1 MIIKHKSVKTETT
14 KDKEG
19 KTTTKQTESMDDIT
33 QLVVGKVTWEGSRLN
48 VARKLVFS
56 YVQDARDPNLP
67 NYVINCGET
76 VYGYDEDGNLQFQGN
91 VYDIEKDVQQST
103 VTVTAY
109 DNLFILCRSKT
120 TRKFTDMLAEDI
132 AKAVCSELG
141 IKAGKLAETG
151 KKTSFIAQEKTGYQ
165 IIMIAY
171 TDAANQI
178 NASKTNKDDPD
189 VLFHPVMRGDELD
202 VIKKGDLIEGMEAN
216 QFTNIENSQYRE
228 SIEELVDS
236 VMVTDQQGNVTGYQ
250 TKDDWIKK
258 YSMVQDVYKTNPNDN
273 AQTEI
278 NKLFKG
284 PERSGVIQMLGN
296 YAAKSSYSI
305 QIKDIL
311 TELCGKFWIKSD
323 THTFENGVHE
333 MRLEIEFE
341 NIMNKEDKPKETKK
355 ATGTGQYTQSEQGAY
370 SYMRS
375 LGFTDNQAAGI
386 LGNIRIED
394 SDYDPAASNGSHTGL
409 FQLSDDDRWPKYVAY
424 CQEHGMEPY
433 NNQNQIYYVTMVE
446 NGDLR
451 TQIPDSSPSAAAD
464 WFNQNIE
471 ISGED
476 SYAEGGRAAAAESVK
491 ASIDSGEIGVETP
504 RYKSGTATLSGDSSL
519 VTEAAANLEG
529 ASFGDNGCV
538 RAVKTFAAQYNSD
551 FVALANSNIEDVD
564 GLERWCSENGYVE
577 EDWDGYASPGDICVW
592 SGRHCGV
599 CDGSG
604 GCWDNST
611 KAGYRMIHRGSIY
624 DYGSLPDKVIRVQQ
638 KAQ

>member
-1 MIIKHKSVKTETT
+1 MIIKHKSIKMETT
-14 KDKEG
+14 TDKSG
-19 KTTTKQTESMDDIT
+19 KTTTKQTESMDDIS
-33 QLVVGKVTWEGSRLN
+33 QLIVGKITWEGSRLN

-67 NYVINCGET
+67 NYAINCGET

-109 DNLFILCRSKT
+109 DNLFIFCRSKT
-120 TRKFTDMLAEDI
+120 TRKFTDMRAEDI

-141 IKAGKLAETG
+141 IKVGKLAETG

-178 NASKTNKDDPD
+178 NASKANKEDPD
-189 VLFHPVMRGDELD
+189 VLFHPIMRGDELD
-202 VIKKGDLIEGMEAN
+202 VIKKGELIEGMEAN

-228 SIEELVDS
+228 SIEEIVNS
-236 VMVTDQQGNVTGYQ
+236 VMVTDQQGNITGYQ
-250 TKDDWIKK
+250 TKDEWIKR

-284 PERSGVIQMLGN
+284 PERSGIIQMMGN

-305 QIKDIL
+305 QIRDIL
-311 TELCGKFWIKSD
+311 TELSGKFWIKSD
-323 THTFENGVHE
+323 THTFENGIHE

-341 NIMNKEDKPKETKK
+341 NIMNKEDKPKETQY
-355 ATGTGQYTQSEQGAY
+355 GTGQYSQSEQGAY

-386 LGNIRIED
+386 LGNIRKED
-394 SDYDPAASNGSHTGL
+394 NSYDPKASNGSHTGL
-409 FQLSDDDRWPKYVAY
+409 FQLDNDDRWPKYVAY
-424 CQEHGMEPY
+424 CQEHNMEPY

-451 TQIPDSSPSAAAD
+451 SQIPDSSPSAAAD

-471 ISGED
+471 RSGED

-491 ASIDSGEIGVETP
+491 ASIDSGEIGIEIP
-504 RYKSGTATLSGDSSL
+504 RYKKGTASIRLDTSL

-529 ASFGDNGCV
+529 STFGDQGCV

-551 FVALANSNIEDVD
+551 FVDLANSSIESVD
-564 GLERWCSENGYVE
+564 GLENWCAANGYVE
-577 EDWDGYASPGDICVW
+577 EEWNGYASPGDICIW
-592 SGRHCGV
+592 SGKHCGV
-599 CDGSG
+599 CDGGG

-611 KAGYRMIHRGSIY
+611 KAGYRMIHRGSIS
-624 DYGSLPDKVIRVQQ
+624 DYGSMPDKIIRVQQ
-638 KAQ
+638 KVQ

>member
-14 KDKEG
+14 KNKEG

-91 VYDIEKDVQQST
+91 VYSIEKDVQQST

-202 VIKKGDLIEGMEAN
+202 VIKKGELIEGMEAN

-305 QIKDIL
+305 QIKDVL

-341 NIMNKEDKPKETKK
+341 NIMNKEDKPKETRK

-424 CQEHGMEPY
+424 CREHGMEPY

-538 RAVKTFAAQYNSD
+538 RAVKTLAAQYNSD

-577 EDWDGYASPGDICVW
+577 EDWDGYASPGDICIW

-599 CDGSG
+599 CDGNG

-611 KAGYRMIHRGSIY
+611 AAGYRMIHRGSIY

-638 KAQ
+638 KAE

>member
-1 MIIKHKSVKTETT
+1 MIIKHKSIKTETT
-14 KDKEG
+14 TDKSG
-19 KTTTKQTESMDDIT
+19 KTTTKQTESMDDIS
-33 QLVVGKVTWEGSRLN
+33 QLIVGKITWEGSRLN

-109 DNLFILCRSKT
+109 DNLFIFCRSKT

-132 AKAVCSELG
+132 AKAVCGELG
-141 IKAGKLAETG
+141 IKVGKLAETG

-178 NASKTNKDDPD
+178 NASKVNKEDPD
-189 VLFHPVMRGDELD
+189 VLFHPIMRGDELD
-202 VIKKGDLIEGMEAN
+202 VIKKGELIEGMEAN

-228 SIEELVDS
+228 SIEEIVNS
-236 VMVTDQQGNVTGYQ
+236 VMVTDQQGNITGYQ
-250 TKDDWIKK
+250 TKDEWIKK

-305 QIKDIL
+305 QIHDIL
-311 TELCGKFWIKSD
+311 TELSGKFWIKSD
-323 THTFENGVHE
+323 THTFENGIHE

-341 NIMNKEDKPKETKK
+341 NIMNKEDKPKETQY
-355 ATGTGQYTQSEQGAY
+355 GTGQYSQSEQGAY

-386 LGNIRIED
+386 LGNIRKED
-394 SDYDPAASNGSHTGL
+394 NSYDPKASNGSHTGL
-409 FQLSDDDRWPKYVAY
+409 FQLDNDDRWPKYVAY
-424 CQEHGMEPY
+424 CQEHNMEPY

-451 TQIPDSSPSAAAD
+451 SQIPDSSPSAAAD

-471 ISGED
+471 RSGED

-491 ASIDSGEIGVETP
+491 ASIDSGEIGIETP
-504 RYKSGTATLSGDSSL
+504 RYKKGTASIRSDTSL

-529 ASFGDNGCV
+529 STFGDQGCV

-551 FVALANSNIEDVD
+551 FVDLANSSIESVD
-564 GLERWCSENGYVE
+564 GLESWCAANGYVE
-577 EDWDGYASPGDICVW
+577 EEWNGYASPGDICIW
-592 SGRHCGV
+592 SGKHCGV

-611 KAGYRMIHRGSIY
+611 KAGYRMIHRGRIS
-624 DYGSLPDKVIRVQQ
+624 DYGSMPDKIIRVQQ

>member
-14 KDKEG
+14 KNKEG

-91 VYDIEKDVQQST
+91 VYSIEKDVQQST

-141 IKAGKLAETG
+141 IKVGKLAETE

-202 VIKKGDLIEGMEAN
+202 VIKKGELIEGMEAN

-305 QIKDIL
+305 QIKDVL

-341 NIMNKEDKPKETKK
+341 NIMNKEDKPKETRK

-424 CQEHGMEPY
+424 CREHGMEPY

-538 RAVKTFAAQYNSD
+538 RAVKTLAAQYNSD

-577 EDWDGYASPGDICVW
+577 EDWDGYASPGDICIW

-599 CDGSG
+599 CDGNG

-611 KAGYRMIHRGSIY
+611 AAGYRMIHRGSIY

-638 KAQ
+638 KAE

>member
-1 MIIKHKSVKTETT
+1 MIIKHKSIKTETT
-14 KDKEG
+14 KDKDG
-19 KTTTKQTESMDDIT
+19 KTTTKQTESMDDIS
-33 QLVVGKVTWEGSRLN
+33 QLITGKITWEGSRLN

-67 NYVINCGET
+67 NYVVNCGET

-132 AKAVCSELG
+132 TKAVCSELG
-141 IKAGKLAETG
+141 IKVGKLAETG

-178 NASKTNKDDPD
+178 NASKANKEEPD
-189 VLFHPVMRGDELD
+189 VLFHPVMRGNELD
-202 VIKKGDLIEGMEAN
+202 VIKKGELIEGMEAN

-228 SIEELVDS
+228 SIEDLVDS
-236 VMVTDQQGNVTGYQ
+236 VMITDQQGNVTGYQ

-273 AQTEI
+273 VQTEI

-284 PERSGVIQMLGN
+284 PERSGVIQMIGN

-305 QIKDIL
+305 QINDIL
-311 TELCGKFWIKSD
+311 TELSGKFWIKSD
-323 THTFENGVHE
+323 THTFENGIHE

-341 NIMNKEDKPKETKK
+341 NIMNKEDKPKESQY
-355 ATGTGQYTQSEQGAY
+355 GTWQYSQSEQGAY

-386 LGNIRIED
+386 LGNIRKED
-394 SDYDPAASNGSHTGL
+394 NSYDPKASNGSHTGL
-409 FQLSDDDRWPKYVAY
+409 FQLDNEDRWPKYVEY
-424 CQEHGMEPY
+424 CQEHNMEPY

-451 TQIPDSSPSAAAD
+451 SQIPDSSPAAAAD

-471 ISGED
+471 RSGED

-491 ASIDSGEIGVETP
+491 ASIDSGEIGLETP
-504 RYKSGTATLSGDSSL
+504 RYKRGTATIRADLSL

-551 FVALANSNIEDVD
+551 FVNLANSSIESVD
-564 GLERWCSENGYVE
+564 GLENWCAANGYVE
-577 EDWDGYASPGDICVW
+577 EEWNGYASPGDICIW

-611 KAGYRMIHRGSIY
+611 KAGYRMIHRGSVS
-624 DYGSLPDKVIRVQQ
+624 DYGSMPDKVIRVQQ
-638 KAQ
+638 KT

>member
-1 MIIKHKSVKTETT
+1 MIIKHKSIKTETT
-14 KDKEG
+14 TDKSG
-19 KTTTKQTESMDDIT
+19 KTTTKQTESMDDIS
-33 QLVVGKVTWEGSRLN
+33 QLIAGKITWEGSRLN

-56 YVQDARDPNLP
+56 YVQDARAPNLP

-109 DNLFILCRSKT
+109 DNLFIFCRSKT

-132 AKAVCSELG
+132 AKAVCGELG
-141 IKAGKLAETG
+141 IKVGKLAETG

-178 NASKTNKDDPD
+178 NASKANKEDPD
-189 VLFHPVMRGDELD
+189 VLFHPIMRGDELD
-202 VIKKGDLIEGMEAN
+202 VIKKGELIEGMEAN

-228 SIEELVDS
+228 SIEEIVNS
-236 VMVTDQQGNVTGYQ
+236 VMVTDQQGNITGYQ
-250 TKDDWIKK
+250 TKDEWIKR

-284 PERSGVIQMLGN
+284 PERSGIIQMMGN

-305 QIKDIL
+305 QIRDIL
-311 TELCGKFWIKSD
+311 TELSGKFWIKSD
-323 THTFENGVHE
+323 THTFENGIHE

-341 NIMNKEDKPKETKK
+341 NIMNKEDKPKETQY
-355 ATGTGQYTQSEQGAY
+355 GTGQYSQSEQGAY

-386 LGNIRIED
+386 LGNIRKED
-394 SDYDPAASNGSHTGL
+394 NSYDPKALNGSHTGL
-409 FQLSDDDRWPKYVAY
+409 FQLDNDDRWPKYVAY
-424 CQEHGMEPY
+424 CQEHNMEPY

-451 TQIPDSSPSAAAD
+451 SQIPDSSPSAAAD

-471 ISGED
+471 RSGED

-491 ASIDSGEIGVETP
+491 ASIDSGEIGIEIP
-504 RYKSGTATLSGDSSL
+504 RYKKGTAYIRSDTSL

-529 ASFGDNGCV
+529 STFGDQGCV

-551 FVALANSNIEDVD
+551 FVDLANSSIESVD
-564 GLERWCSENGYVE
+564 GLENWCAANGYVE
-577 EDWDGYASPGDICVW
+577 EEWNGYASPGDICIW
-592 SGRHCGV
+592 SGKHCGV
-599 CDGSG
+599 CDGGG

-611 KAGYRMIHRGSIY
+611 KAGYRMIHRGSIS
-624 DYGSLPDKVIRVQQ
+624 DYGSMPDKIIRVQQ
-638 KAQ
+638 KVQ

>member
-1 MIIKHKSVKTETT
+1 METT
-14 KDKEG
+14 TDKSG
-19 KTTTKQTESMDDIT
+19 KTTTKQTESMDDIS
-33 QLVVGKVTWEGSRLN
+33 QLIVGKITWEGSRLN

-67 NYVINCGET
+67 NYAINCGET

-109 DNLFILCRSKT
+109 DNLFIFCRSKT
-120 TRKFTDMLAEDI
+120 TRKFTDMRAEDI

-141 IKAGKLAETG
+141 IKVGKLAETG

-178 NASKTNKDDPD
+178 NASKANKEDPD
-189 VLFHPVMRGDELD
+189 VLFHPIMRGDELD
-202 VIKKGDLIEGMEAN
+202 VIKKGELIEGMEAN

-228 SIEELVDS
+228 SIEEIVNS
-236 VMVTDQQGNVTGYQ
+236 VMVTDQQGNITGYQ
-250 TKDDWIKK
+250 TKDEWIKR

-284 PERSGVIQMLGN
+284 PERSGIIQMMGN

-305 QIKDIL
+305 QIRDIL
-311 TELCGKFWIKSD
+311 TELSGKFWIKSD
-323 THTFENGVHE
+323 THTFENGIHE

-341 NIMNKEDKPKETKK
+341 NIMNKEDKPKETQY
-355 ATGTGQYTQSEQGAY
+355 GTGQYSQSEQGAY

-386 LGNIRIED
+386 LGNIRKED
-394 SDYDPAASNGSHTGL
+394 NSYDPKASNGSHTGL
-409 FQLSDDDRWPKYVAY
+409 FQLDNDDRWPKYVAY
-424 CQEHGMEPY
+424 CQEHNMEPY

-451 TQIPDSSPSAAAD
+451 SQIPDSSPSAAAD

-471 ISGED
+471 RSGED

-491 ASIDSGEIGVETP
+491 ASIDSGEIGIEIP
-504 RYKSGTATLSGDSSL
+504 RYKKGTASIRLDTSL

-529 ASFGDNGCV
+529 STFGDQGCV

-551 FVALANSNIEDVD
+551 FVDLANSSIESVD
-564 GLERWCSENGYVE
+564 GLENWCAANGYVE
-577 EDWDGYASPGDICVW
+577 EEWNGYASPGDICIW
-592 SGRHCGV
+592 SGKHCGV
-599 CDGSG
+599 CDGGG

-611 KAGYRMIHRGSIY
+611 KAGYRMIHRGSIS
-624 DYGSLPDKVIRVQQ
+624 DYGSMPDKIIRVQQ
-638 KAQ
+638 KVQ

>member
-1 MIIKHKSVKTETT
+1 METT
-14 KDKEG
+14 TDKSG
-19 KTTTKQTESMDDIT
+19 KTTTKQTESMDDIS
-33 QLVVGKVTWEGSRLN
+33 QLIVGKITWEGSRLN

-67 NYVINCGET
+67 NYAINCGET

-109 DNLFILCRSKT
+109 DNLFIFCRSKT

-141 IKAGKLAETG
+141 IKVGKLAETG

-178 NASKTNKDDPD
+178 NASKANKEDPD
-189 VLFHPVMRGDELD
+189 VLFHPIMRGDELD
-202 VIKKGDLIEGMEAN
+202 VIKKGELIEGMEAN

-228 SIEELVDS
+228 SIEEIVNS
-236 VMVTDQQGNVTGYQ
+236 VMVTDQQGNITGYQ
-250 TKDDWIKK
+250 TKDEWIKR

-284 PERSGVIQMLGN
+284 PERSGIIQMMGN

-305 QIKDIL
+305 QIRDIL
-311 TELCGKFWIKSD
+311 TELSGKFWIKSD
-323 THTFENGVHE
+323 THTFENGIHE

-341 NIMNKEDKPKETKK
+341 NIMNKEDKPKETQY
-355 ATGTGQYTQSEQGAY
+355 GTGQYSQSEQGAY

-375 LGFTDNQAAGI
+375 LGFTDNQASGI
-386 LGNIRIED
+386 LGNIRKED
-394 SDYDPAASNGSHTGL
+394 NSYDPKASNGSHTGL
-409 FQLSDDDRWPKYVAY
+409 FQLDNDDRWPKYVAY
-424 CQEHGMEPY
+424 CQEHNMEPY

-451 TQIPDSSPSAAAD
+451 SQIPDSSPSAAAD

-471 ISGED
+471 RSGED

-491 ASIDSGEIGVETP
+491 ASIDSGEIGIEIP
-504 RYKSGTATLSGDSSL
+504 RYKKGTASIRLDTSL

-529 ASFGDNGCV
+529 STFGDQGCV

-551 FVALANSNIEDVD
+551 FVDLANSSIESVD
-564 GLERWCSENGYVE
+564 GLENWCAANGYVE
-577 EDWDGYASPGDICVW
+577 EEWNGYASPGDICIW
-592 SGRHCGV
+592 SGKHCGV
-599 CDGSG
+599 CDGGG

-611 KAGYRMIHRGSIY
+611 KAGYRMIHRGSIS
-624 DYGSLPDKVIRVQQ
+624 DYGSMPDKIIRVQQ
-638 KAQ
+638 KVQ